1 MYDYNTLT
9 QLIPMELLPTK
20 NHHYQFLLVLFK
32 TARPYGL
39 EYEVADSFTK
49 ARRKGMTPM
58 QSIAFAYHEWDL

>member
-1 MYDYNTLT
+1 MYDYTMLT

-32 TARPYGL
+32 DAQKHHL

-49 ARRKGMTPM
+49 ARQQGMTPM
-58 QSIAFAYHEWDL
+58 QSIDFAYHEWDL

>member
-9 QLIPMELLPTK
+9 QLIPLELLPTK

-49 ARRKGMTPM
+49 ARQKDMTPM
-58 QSIAFAYHEWDL
+58 QSIDFAYNEWDL

>member
-1 MYDYNTLT
+1 MYDYTMLT
-9 QLIPMELLPTK
+9 QLIPVELLPTK

-49 ARRKGMTPM
+49 ARQQGMTPM
-58 QSIAFAYHEWDL
+58 QSIDFAYNEWDL

>member
-49 ARRKGMTPM
+49 SRRKGMTPM
-58 QSIAFAYHEWDL
+58 QSIDFAYHEWDL

>member
-1 MYDYNTLT
+1 MYDYSTLT

-20 NHHYQFLLVLFK
+20 NHHYLFLLVLFK
-32 TARPYGL
+32 SARPYGL

-58 QSIAFAYHEWDL
+58 QSIDFAYHEWDL